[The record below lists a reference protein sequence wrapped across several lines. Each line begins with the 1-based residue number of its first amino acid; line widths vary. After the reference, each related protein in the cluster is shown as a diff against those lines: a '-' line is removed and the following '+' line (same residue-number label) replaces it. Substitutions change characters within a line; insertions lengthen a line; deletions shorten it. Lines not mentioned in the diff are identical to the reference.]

1 MCDFTNPAFTDEDK
15 AREFLEAS
23 RWPAGPVCPF
33 CGQLDTNHEPHVAAC
48 GDCGNQTHAMAGA
61 GRWDDGRVAFR
72 PPSAP
77 RVMVGA
83 DVSRVAE
90 IDVSPCFL
98 AIALIFGDS
107 FSSLSR
113 TADSAS

>member
-61 GRWDDGRVAFR
+61 GRLGDGGVAFC

-77 RVMVGA
+77 PAVVGA
-83 DVSRVAE
+83 AVSRGAE
-90 IDVSPCFL
+90 NKVSPP
-98 AIALIFGDS
+98 
-107 FSSLSR
+107 FSLH
-113 TADSAS
+113 